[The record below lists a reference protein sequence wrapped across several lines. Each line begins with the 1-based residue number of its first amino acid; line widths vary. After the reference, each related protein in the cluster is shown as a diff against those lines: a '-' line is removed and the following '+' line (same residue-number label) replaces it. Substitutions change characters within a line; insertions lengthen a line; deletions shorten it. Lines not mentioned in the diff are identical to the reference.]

1 MDTLPSNLHI
11 STMVQIGRMKTN
23 IILSELSENLSI
35 NDTIKY
41 IEYRSQISKGEK
53 ATQNNGKRKSTA
65 ENKQKKNFFY
75 NQVTVHV
82 MDTKRV
88 NTKIFN
94 NGRIQMTGIKT
105 EEQGER
111 VMNIL
116 LKEFINISSDKK
128 EKIFDNHDIKLDE
141 YIETVLINTDFDIN
155 YQVDRETLHRFI
167 VDRGYYSSYEPC
179 TYPGVNIKY
188 YHNSNNDNFG
198 ICNCEKPCNGK
209 GKGTSCKRITI
220 AVFNSGKIIIT
231 GGRNKNNII
240 TAYNFITNILNSNK
254 ELFEIKEL
262 IE

>member
-1 MDTLPSNLHI
+1 MNTLPPNLHI
-11 STMVQIGRMKTN
+11 STMVQIGQMKTN
-23 IILSELSENLSI
+23 INLSELSNNLSI

-41 IEYRSQISKGEK
+41 IEHGSQISKGEK
-53 ATQNNGKRKSTA
+53 YIQNNGKRKSTV
-65 ENKQKKNFFY
+65 EKKQKKNFFY

-105 EEQGER
+105 EEQGKR

-116 LKEFINISSDKK
+116 LKEFINISQDKK
-128 EKIFDNHDIKLDE
+128 DQIFDNHNIELDE

-155 YQVDRETLHRFI
+155 YQVDREVLHRFI
-167 VDRGYYSSYEPC
+167 VDKGYYSSYEPC

-188 YHNSNNDNFG
+188 YDNVNYNNYG

-209 GKGTSCKRITI
+209 GKGSSCKRITI

-231 GGRNKNNII
+231 GGRNKSNII

-254 ELFEIKEL
+254 ELFELKGIN
-262 IE
+262 